1 MYMPGIRGKLD
12 SKIFLDKG
20 GISFIK
26 CSERTFK
33 EGELGLC
40 GIIARLDILV
50 ISKVR
55 KVQ

>member
-1 MYMPGIRGKLD
+1 MYMPDIRGKLD

-33 EGELGLC
+33 EVELGLC